1 MPKMT
6 VAQKR
11 EFLVEMCNCREY
23 LKTDVELNKA
33 VLKKHLKF
41 LPQQKLY
48 KFRACIEREFRMLEE
63 NCIWMSLAS
72 SFPDPFDHINRVVNR
87 SRGCCIK
94 QIKLFREDIAVRF
107 FIISDLHLGEE
118 TDMQQLYTR
127 TRTLC
132 RKIRESTTPGEQIPI
147 ILLGDIVD
155 GGNPDAFC
163 AAKKLLTKI
172 EQELKDYSTTFDFV
186 PGNHDLHGTD
196 LAAFDKFISKYGV
209 PKFSENRA
217 YNRQYGGVNFIF
229 ADSNLSRDHRACG
242 EIDVAAIIELV
253 KGGMTNV
260 LLCHHSFTQEYGDLQ
275 VNNCSSRYI
284 MYVEMS
290 QGSRC
295 VKSCRISL
303 RSQRVLN

>member
-1 MPKMT
+1 M
-6 VAQKR
+6 
-11 EFLVEMCNCREY
+11 
-23 LKTDVELNKA
+23 
-33 VLKKHLKF
+33 
-41 LPQQKLY
+41 
-48 KFRACIEREFRMLEE
+48 
-63 NCIWMSLAS
+63 
-72 SFPDPFDHINRVVNR
+72 
-87 SRGCCIK
+87 
-94 QIKLFREDIAVRF
+94 RF

-260 LLCHHSFTQEYGDLQ
+260 LLCHHSFTQEYGDTHDVINGGERFLEILAGHEIKFLIHGHTHRAAID
-275 VNNCSSRYI
+275 VRGAIRLRY
-284 MYVEMS
+284 S
-290 QGSRC
+290 GC
-295 VKSCRISL
+295 GK
-303 RSQRVLN
+303 

>member
-1 MPKMT
+1 MT
-6 VAQKR
+6 VADIA
-11 EFLVEMCNCREY
+11 EVCVM
-23 LKTDVELNKA
+23 A
-33 VLKKHLKF
+33 
-41 LPQQKLY
+41 
-48 KFRACIEREFRMLEE
+48 
-63 NCIWMSLAS
+63 
-72 SFPDPFDHINRVVNR
+72 INRVVNR

-229 ADSNLSRDHRACG
+229 ADSNVTERVEKS
-242 EIDVAAIIELV
+242 
-253 KGGMTNV
+253 MW
-260 LLCHHSFTQEYGDLQ
+260 LQ
-275 VNNCSSRYI
+275 
-284 MYVEMS
+284 
-290 QGSRC
+290 
-295 VKSCRISL
+295 
-303 RSQRVLN
+303 

>member
-1 MPKMT
+1 M
-6 VAQKR
+6 
-11 EFLVEMCNCREY
+11 
-23 LKTDVELNKA
+23 
-33 VLKKHLKF
+33 
-41 LPQQKLY
+41 
-48 KFRACIEREFRMLEE
+48 
-63 NCIWMSLAS
+63 
-72 SFPDPFDHINRVVNR
+72 
-87 SRGCCIK
+87 
-94 QIKLFREDIAVRF
+94 RF

-196 LAAFDKFISKYGV
+196 LAAFDKFISKYGG

-260 LLCHHSFTQEYGDLQ
+260 LLSIE
-275 VNNCSSRYI
+275 S
-284 MYVEMS
+284 EMLFVGI
-290 QGSRC
+290 QMATFYMVIDNPYCLHIGIYDC
-295 VKSCRISL
+295 TTNKL
-303 RSQRVLN
+303 KAELF